1 MKRFFNKALLLLS
14 LCVLGSCFQAI
25 DSPCPAADSA
35 KTKKNHSQSLT
46 RQDKSALDWVTGGGK
61 SVPPGNAASNPS
73 GAPPTHTTS
82 TSAANDL
89 SNKNLPGKT
98 VGSPPQTK
106 AAPVGEAAGIGDLES
121 IIKTIKQQQATIDL
135 KAVGDSII
143 ILRRKITNN
152 PEDPILRQRVGALL
166 YLAGDYE
173 GAAGELKH
181 AISLKPNNYVAHALL
196 GRVLADAGEREASSM
211 EFHTAIALA
220 PTVAATHC
228 LYAESLVSRGDVSE
242 GINEFRRSI
251 GIKPNAMALT
261 GLAEAL
267 MIAQDVDGALKAA
280 RQAVSEESNSPD
292 AYVALTK
299 AMLLSGDTEGAARTA
314 REALLLNPNSAASHI
329 AVGRTLYATGK
340 PEAAVEEFRQ
350 AVSID
355 PLNADARNDLGYAL
369 YAKGDIGHALAEFRL
384 ALRLN
389 PHLNEARNN
398 LEIAIHALAG
408 TKHN

>member
-1 MKRFFNKALLLLS
+1 MKRFFNKALLFLS

-25 DSPCPAADSA
+25 ESPCPAADNT
-35 KTKKNHSQSLT
+35 KTKKNHTQSLT
-46 RQDKSALDWVTGGGK
+46 KQDKSALDWVTGSGK
-61 SVPPGNAASNPS
+61 PASPGNAAPNKAS
-73 GAPPTHTTS
+73 GLPPTHTPGTS
-82 TSAANDL
+82 PPNDL
-89 SNKNLPGKT
+89 SNKHVPAKAP
-98 VGSPPQTK
+98 VSPPPAKT
-106 AAPVGEAAGIGDLES
+106 APVGEAAGIGDLES
-121 IIKTIKQQQATIDL
+121 MIKTIKQQQATIDL

-152 PEDPILRQRVGALL
+152 PEDPVLRQRLGTLL

-173 GAAGELKH
+173 GAASELKH
-181 AISLKPNNYVAHALL
+181 AISLKPTNYVAHALL

-228 LYAESLVSRGDVSE
+228 LYGESLVSRGDVSE

-267 MIAQDVDGALKAA
+267 MIAQDVDGSLKAA

-299 AMLLSGDTEGAARTA
+299 ALLLSGDTEGAARTA

-329 AVGRTLYATGK
+329 AVGRSLYATGK
-340 PEAAVEEFRQ
+340 P
-350 AVSID
+350 
-355 PLNADARNDLGYAL
+355 
-369 YAKGDIGHALAEFRL
+369 
-384 ALRLN
+384 
-389 PHLNEARNN
+389 
-398 LEIAIHALAG
+398 
-408 TKHN
+408 